1 MINSVYFIKNISKIL
16 SLSGHIYATYQSM
29 SWWQPQQLVQVSM
42 SQGKKSYKGSPL
54 KQKYKERWLA
64 VLISSAAYW
73 PEMQVWGFWWWDSL
87 WLTDGADTHSEWA
100 GDWWSLPP
108 SGCWLPWQRWWCR
121 GKRQSGGV
129 PSDCAQSTGDKTMHF
144 VHEGLTFHWSRF
156 EVWMVL
162 WR

>member
-1 MINSVYFIKNISKIL
+1 MWYYFCL
-16 SLSGHIYATYQSM
+16 YATHQSM

-42 SQGKKSYKGSPL
+42 SQGKKAIKDL
-54 KQKYKERWLA
+54 R
-64 VLISSAAYW
+64 SSKNTKKDDSVINSAPHW

-108 SGCWLPWQRWWCR
+108 GGCWLPWQKWWCR
-121 GKRQSGGV
+121 GRRRSEAV
-129 PSDCAQSTGDKTMHF
+129 PLDCAQSTGDKTMHF
-144 VHEGLTFHWSRF
+144 VHEGLTFHWSSF
-156 EVWMVL
+156 KDWMLL